1 MARDYGYLRKDTIMD
16 DTATKVETQE
26 LREKLDALNQS
37 FRDVTRTLKDKMV
50 GGTKEWAT
58 QHPGATL
65 GIVAGVAGTLGL
77 VVGLLL
83 SRSRD

>member
-1 MARDYGYLRKDTIMD
+1 MEDA
-16 DTATKVETQE
+16 ATKTETRE
-26 LREKLDALNQS
+26 LREKLDTLNQS

-50 GGTKEWAT
+50 VGTKEWAHE
-58 QHPGATL
+58 HPGATL

-83 SRSRD
+83 GRRRE

>member
-1 MARDYGYLRKDTIMD
+1 MVRDYGYLRKDAVMD
-16 DTATKVETQE
+16 DTAKVETAE
-26 LREKLDALNQS
+26 LREKFDALNQS

-50 GGTKEWAT
+50 VGTKEWAVE
-58 QHPGATL
+58 HPGATL
-65 GIVAGVAGTLGL
+65 GIVAGVAGAVGL